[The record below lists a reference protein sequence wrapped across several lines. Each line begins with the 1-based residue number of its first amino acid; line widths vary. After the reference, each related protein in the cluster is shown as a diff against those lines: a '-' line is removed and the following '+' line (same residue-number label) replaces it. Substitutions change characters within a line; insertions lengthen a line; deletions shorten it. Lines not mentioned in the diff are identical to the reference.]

1 MNTPATVIAKGS
13 ASGLDAIIEHGA
25 TPQQVLSG
33 FEFVEGPAWH
43 PGKQQLVFSDIIGD
57 TMYRWRPGDEL
68 QVLRKPSH
76 MANGNTWDD
85 EGRLLTCEHAT
96 SRVSR
101 CDADDN
107 YEVLVSHY
115 QGCKLNSPNDIV
127 VKRDGSIY
135 FTDPNSGRSETY
147 GVARPQ
153 ELGFQGVY
161 RLDPDSL
168 EISLLIDDFSKPN
181 GLCFSRD
188 ESLLFVNDTNR
199 QHIRVFEVLD
209 DGSIDHGRLFAETG
223 GSEPGVADGM
233 KIDSAGNLY
242 CCGSGGIHVFD
253 REGERIG
260 IVATPEFAANFTW
273 GGDDLTDFYITATH
287 SVYRLRTKVPGHT
300 PFDLGDNHG

>member
-13 ASGLDAIIEHGA
+13 VSGLDGIVERGA
-25 TPQQVLSG
+25 QAEQILSG
-33 FEFVEGPAWH
+33 FEFVEGPVWY
-43 PGKQQLVFSDIIGD
+43 PGKQELIFSDIIGD
-57 TMYRWRPGDEL
+57 TMYRWRPGNEL

-76 MANGNTWDD
+76 MANGNTCDN

-101 CDADDN
+101 CDADGN

-115 QGCKLNSPNDIV
+115 QGCELNSPNDIV
-127 VKRDGSIY
+127 VRRDGSIY

-147 GVARPQ
+147 GVARSP
-153 ELGFQGVY
+153 ELEFQGVY
-161 RLDPDSL
+161 RFDPESL

-181 GLCFSRD
+181 GLCFSSD
-188 ESLLFVNDTNR
+188 ELLLFVNDTDR

-209 DGSIDHGRLFAETG
+209 DGSINHGRLFAETG

-253 REGERIG
+253 REGNRIG
-260 IVATPEFAANFTW
+260 IIATPEVAANFTW
-273 GGDDLTDFYITATH
+273 GGDDLTDLYITARH
-287 SVYRLRTKVPGHT
+287 SIYRLGMKVPGHA